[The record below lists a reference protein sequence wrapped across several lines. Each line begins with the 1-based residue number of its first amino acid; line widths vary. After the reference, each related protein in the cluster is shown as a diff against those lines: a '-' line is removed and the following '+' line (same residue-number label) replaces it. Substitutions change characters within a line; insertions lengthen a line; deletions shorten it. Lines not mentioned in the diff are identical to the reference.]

1 MTTALPPSAPA
12 DLQTLVY
19 TRIDGKLAAYRIGT
33 DDPEEARQ
41 VVIMALPAG
50 QSTVLALV

>member
-1 MTTALPPSAPA
+1 MSADLTPSAPA

-19 TRIDGKLAAYRIGT
+19 TRIDGKLAAFKVAT
-33 DDPEEARQ
+33 DDVEEARQ